1 MNASKPILIW
11 LSCACAGVCASVCAC
26 VCVPVCGRAC
36 FVCVRVGGCMCECV
50 WRECVCS
57 YPSRFAVSMY
67 AMPSSDEDH
76 SSTISAKQTCT
87 GKHMISYIH

>member
-1 MNASKPILIW
+1 MRVQE
-11 LSCACAGVCASVCAC
+11 CVRACVLACVCPCVGGRVLCAC
-26 VCVPVCGRAC
+26 VWEG
-36 FVCVRVGGCMCECV
+36 VCVNVCAR
-50 WRECVCS
+50 VCS